1 MLLAD
6 RSYVIGNGAVSYHG
20 TRMGRAK
27 KRDQVLTM
35 KTIYRCVVCALVL
48 FFAAAQGQAN
58 FSCEEKCQEE
68 LDQSVKECMSG
79 VDFSSPKYDRC
90 INDAF
95 VVYRACMR
103 DCVEDDYFQR
113 RKDSP

>member
-1 MLLAD
+1 
-6 RSYVIGNGAVSYHG
+6 
-20 TRMGRAK
+20 
-27 KRDQVLTM
+27 M
-35 KTIYRCVVCALVL
+35 KTIYRCVVFALVL
-48 FFAAAQGQAN
+48 FIAAAQGQAN

-90 INDAF
+90 INKAL